1 MSEPLI
7 SILIPFHGDNPS
19 ALFDVLLLQASKTKL
34 PVEFVLG
41 DDASP
46 GGPPEYLLK
55 RLREEKSARLLSSI
69 ENLGRAR
76 MRNRLG
82 QMAQGRYLLFLDADM
97 LPDGSDF
104 LAQYIAMCEGSKPE
118 IVFGGI
124 SLLQTPLQTETR
136 LHRALSLTT
145 ECLSASERSR
155 SPAAHVFT
163 SNLLV
168 RRDIFQQCAFDDGF
182 TGWGWEDIEWACRAG
197 ARFNIEHIDNSATHL
212 GLYRDEALMTRYEN
226 SLGNFRRVIQMQ
238 PHAMAQMRLTRL
250 SRQLA
255 NWQLGFPFQG
265 ILRKLALSRGLPLAL
280 RLFAFRLWRACLYS
294 GAFDISARR
303 PPQPHIAK
311 T

>member
-19 ALFDVLLLQASKTKL
+19 ALFDALILQASKTKL

-46 GGPPEYLLK
+46 GGPPEILLK
-55 RLREEKSARLLSSI
+55 RIREETSARLLSSI

-97 LPDGSDF
+97 LPDSSDF
-104 LAQYIAMCEGSKPE
+104 LAHYIALCEGGKPE

-124 SLLQTPLQTETR
+124 SLLQTPVQTETS

-145 ECLSASERSR
+145 ECLSASERRR

-168 RRDIFQQCAFDDGF
+168 RRDVFQQCAFDDGF
-182 TGWGWEDIEWACRAG
+182 SGWGWEDIEWALRAD
-197 ARFNIEHIDNSATHL
+197 ARFNIEHIDNYATHL
-212 GLYRDEALMTRYEN
+212 GLYRDEALMMRYES

-238 PHAMAQMRLTRL
+238 PQAVAQMRLTRL

-255 NWQLGFPFQG
+255 DLQLGPPFQSG
-265 ILRKLALSRGLPLAL
+265 LRKLALSRSLPLVL
-280 RLFAFRLWRACLYS
+280 RLFAFRLWRACLYAS
-294 GAFDISARR
+294 AFDVSARHA
-303 PPQPHIAK
+303 PQPHTAK